1 MKDYVIES
9 ANNKKEF
16 YLYNIPIQ
24 ILKPFPK
31 HIKVSNIVN
40 KVKNLIPFKV
50 VNGLDVIYVG
60 DFKEFEER
68 QISAMFL
75 DGAIYIS
82 SYNNL
87 PEITEEIIV
96 KDIVHEIAHM
106 LEEKFDFEI
115 YGDQTI
121 INEYNAKKKKLVSLL
136 RAEGITFPGMGTLF
150 FSEDYVDELDNF
162 LLNKLGY
169 DRLSILTAGLFLSPY
184 SVTSIR
190 EYFANVFEEYTSGD
204 KNYLKQIS
212 PATFEKVEEL
222 FRENQDGWIQ
232 IN

>member
-1 MKDYVIES
+1 MI
-9 ANNKKEF
+9 
-16 YLYNIPIQ
+16 
-24 ILKPFPK
+24 
-31 HIKVSNIVN
+31 
-40 KVKNLIPFKV
+40 
-50 VNGLDVIYVG
+50 NGLDVIYVG
-60 DFKEFEER
+60 EFKEFEER

-82 SYNNL
+82 SYSDL
-87 PEITEEIIV
+87 PEVTEEVIV
-96 KDIVHEIAHM
+96 KDIIHEIAHM

-121 INEYNAKKKKLVSLL
+121 MNEYNAKKKKLVSLL

-162 LLNKLGY
+162 LLNELGY

-190 EYFANVFEEYTSGD
+190 EYFANVFEEFTSGD

-222 FRENQDGWIQ
+222 FREN
-232 IN
+232 

>member
-1 MKDYVIES
+1 MID
-9 ANNKKEF
+9 
-16 YLYNIPIQ
+16 
-24 ILKPFPK
+24 
-31 HIKVSNIVN
+31 
-40 KVKNLIPFKV
+40 
-50 VNGLDVIYVG
+50 GLDVIYVG
-60 DFKEFEER
+60 EFLELDQR

-82 SYNNL
+82 AFNDF

-96 KDIVHEIAHM
+96 KDVVHEIAHM

-115 YGDQTI
+115 YGDQSI

-136 RAEGITFPGMGTLF
+136 RAEGIVFPGMGTLF
-150 FSEDYVDELDNF
+150 FSNDYVDELDNF

-169 DRLSILTAGLFLSPY
+169 DKLSVLTAGLFLSPY

-190 EYFANVFEEYTSGD
+190 EYFATVFEEFVSGD

-212 PATFEKVEEL
+212 PAAFEKVEEL
-222 FRENQDGWIQ
+222 FRENENG
-232 IN
+232 